1 MESNHHH
8 HECGCA
14 QGSHGCGCEHHHEH
28 HHDEHGSLG
37 KRLLLI
43 SVTVLLLIG
52 AYFVEKTCALSTW
65 QLLLVYLV
73 PYLLIGHDTLG
84 EAAEGIAHGDVFNEH
99 FLMTI
104 ATIGAL

>member
-14 QGSHGCGCEHHHEH
+14 QGSHGCGCEHHHE

-52 AYFVEKTCALSTW
+52 AYFVEKT
-65 QLLLVYLV
+65 
-73 PYLLIGHDTLG
+73 
-84 EAAEGIAHGDVFNEH
+84 
-99 FLMTI
+99 
-104 ATIGAL
+104 

>member
-1 MESNHHH
+1 MESNQHHH

-84 EAAEGIAHGDVFNEH
+84 EAAEGIAH
-99 FLMTI
+99 
-104 ATIGAL
+104 